1 MVGIASVLSPLL
13 LAFAASNE
21 PHHDEG
27 RQQSTVKVMMTDNNN
42 ARCYRDRE
50 SNDDVDD
57 DNDDPIYKLRSLGM
71 DKKDSPHH
79 ADLRRASILV
89 TLFERRRRRDIIG
102 RGGHDVGDDGD
113 DDVGDDDDNESSS
126 GSVLHVLF
134 TQRPQRMRSHG
145 GEVCFPGGKQD
156 PSDGGDDVQTAMREA
171 HEEVGL
177 HPDDVDPLARMET
190 LESKHSLCVTPV
202 IGLVRPSSAAEPSM
216 LRLNEDEVEAAFA
229 VPLEYFAR
237 EENCHS
243 AVETRGRGYSFLLR
257 TYLYDD
263 PESGCRFKISGL
275 TAHVVRLVAK
285 LAYCEE

>member
-21 PHHDEG
+21 PHNEG
-27 RQQSTVKVMMTDNNN
+27 RQKSTVKIKMTDDND
-42 ARCYRDRE
+42 ARCCRDRE
-50 SNDDVDD
+50 SNDDED
-57 DNDDPIYKLRSLGM
+57 DDPIDKLRSLGM

-89 TLFERRRRRDIIG
+89 PLFERRRRDIIG
-102 RGGHDVGDDGD
+102 RTGHDGGDG
-113 DDVGDDDDNESSS
+113 DDVGDESSS
-126 GSVLHVLF
+126 ILHVLF
-134 TQRPQRMRSHG
+134 TQRPQRMKSHG

-156 PSDGGDDVQTAMREA
+156 PSDGGDDVKTAMREA

-177 HPDDVDPLARMET
+177 HPDHVDPIARMET

-202 IGLVRPSSAAEPSM
+202 IGLVRPSSAAEPSG
-216 LRLNEDEVEAAFA
+216 LQLNEDEVEAAFA

-243 AVETRGRGYSFLLR
+243 AVESRWRGYSFLLR

-263 PESGCRFKISGL
+263 PESGCRFKIWGL
-275 TAHVVRLVAK
+275 TAHVVHLVAK
-285 LAYCEE
+285 LAYCE